1 MKILHTI
8 PGLDISS
15 GGPTTC
21 TYNLLKGLRANQV
34 EADVLTFKS
43 KNERAKIIGNDS
55 FIKLVEDDSIA
66 PLLFST
72 NFNQFLSNH
81 QDYDLYHANALWTLP
96 SHMTVKAAQ
105 RNNKPVV
112 LAPHGMLY
120 PQALKVSKW
129 KKEIIYRLFQKSD
142 LQNVDCL
149 QATCMD
155 EVNHIRNLNIKTP
168 VAIIPNCLHLNA
180 ESRLCRKPN
189 NIRRFGFVGR
199 LHPIK
204 NIHLLLE
211 CWYNLKSYTD
221 NCELIIVGNGDKEY
235 ELQLKRYVTEKKLNN
250 VTFSGFIEQEQ
261 LKDIIPQFD
270 YLILPSKSENFG
282 MVVPEALINNVPVL
296 ASKGTPWEELR
307 TFQCGWWYNQDDLS
321 DTLIEAIQL
330 PESERIAMGKR
341 GKSLV
346 CEKYSM
352 EEVSLKMKQLYSWIL
367 TKENKPSFVIE

>member
-66 PLLFST
+66 PLLYST

-235 ELQLKRYVTEKKLNN
+235 ELQLKRYVTEKRLNN
-250 VTFSGFIEQEQ
+250 VIFSGFIEQEQ